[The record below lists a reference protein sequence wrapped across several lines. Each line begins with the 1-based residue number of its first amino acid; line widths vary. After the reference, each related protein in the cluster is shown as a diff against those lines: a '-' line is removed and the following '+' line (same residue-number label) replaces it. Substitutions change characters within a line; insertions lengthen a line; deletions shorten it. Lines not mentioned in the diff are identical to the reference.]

1 MLDRPNSRK
10 RYGSILF
17 FAAVNVIALQSV
29 AQPPQTRTALPLDAT
44 AVVGEPFG
52 VFAIEVPYSTALDPE
67 TSHVRIADDQDRI
80 LYPSIKVK
88 FAEAPEPAAEQSGVG
103 RGRLLNRLRTVI
115 RGDRSKRQIP
125 VGLSIRGLFKG
136 DAPLAIEV
144 RGDLEKKLTV
154 KPVSDVGSHR
164 RLLET
169 WWSDYSDNALQMA
182 ASGDHPSLVERYLT
196 TMLARRLALP
206 EAKWDTSERN
216 AKRDGELQQPL
227 DTLSLLAGIE
237 PLRDQ
242 VLQRVLSEQAE
253 TSSASV
259 PIPSAP
265 RFRTTE
271 LPLPE
276 GNVSI
281 EPIAKRV
288 PPDCFYLRFGTFS
301 NYVWFQETSQRF
313 GGDIAQAILIRGF
326 NYETNARI
334 ERMLGAKLSTIA
346 KLFGDQV
353 IDDMALVGYD
363 LYIKEG
369 ASLGVIFS
377 AKNAAL
383 LMSTMSSERKALAD
397 RTDGASLQEVTIAD
411 RKVSLL
417 STPDNRLRSFL
428 LRDGDYVL
436 VTTSRALVERFIEVG
451 STGRSLA
458 ELPSFQWARQWMP
471 ESNGYSVFAFMSPD
485 FFHNLVGPHYQI
497 ELRRRLEAIAHLE
510 IAEVAGHAAR
520 AEGNT
525 IESIDAYRALGLVPE
540 WFDRRA
546 DGSQTLRIGD
556 QWIDSLRGARGAF
569 LPIADVE
576 LRSVDEH
583 ELKEYQKVSQ
593 YYQDRWQE
601 MDPLLFG
608 LRRFQLEGHPEI
620 ERIAIEAYV
629 APFKREKYGLLA
641 DQLGPPSPIEIA
653 LPTDD
658 IAAVQLHMGGED
670 MLGRPRQD
678 YHLIAGVKDLIPPS
692 KEETKGLIKT
702 LLALKALPAYMGAWP
717 IPSILDKLPL
727 GLANNPPDI
736 NGFSRMIG
744 GVWRWQNAEFSLISC
759 DRAILESAIPQLAV
773 LRSEDLAQVRLRVS
787 NLKGTKLAGWVNHQ
801 WYQRGWQGSHG
812 NARFIDTIQQQLK
825 VPAEESQKVAEQIL
839 DVRLQCPLGGQYELK
854 SYGKSNDKRWVSTAW
869 ENAIQG
875 GEQLLPADGYVA
887 PWIKWFR
894 GGKFHLT
901 QLPNHLAVVGTVDL
915 ELGPMPKEAGGIESG
930 LPKMDF
936 NLFQLPMKIFGIE
949 SKP

>member
-1 MLDRPNSRK
+1 MLDRLKFRN
-10 RYGSILF
+10 RYGSILAF
-17 FAAVNVIALQSV
+17 SVACVFALPSV
-29 AQPPQTRTALPLDAT
+29 AQPPQARTSLPLDAA

-52 VFAIEVPYSTALDPE
+52 VFAIEVPFSTAFDPE
-67 TSHVRIADDQDRI
+67 TAHVRVADDQNRI

-88 FAEAPEPAAEQSGVG
+88 FVEVQEQSSEQAAVG
-103 RGRLLNRLRTVI
+103 RGRLLNRLRTAI

-125 VGLSIRGLFKG
+125 VGLSIMGLFKG
-136 DAPLAIEV
+136 DTPLKIEV
-144 RGDLEKKLTV
+144 RGDLEKKLTLQPV
-154 KPVSDVGSHR
+154 KDFGAHR
-164 RLLET
+164 RLLEL
-169 WWSDYSDNALQMA
+169 WWSDYSDNAIQMA
-182 ASGDHPSLVERYLT
+182 ASGDHPSLIERYLT
-196 TMLARRLALP
+196 TMLARRLGLP
-206 EAKWDTSERN
+206 EAKWDSSERN
-216 AKRDGELQQPL
+216 TKRDGELQQPL

-242 VLQRVLSEQAE
+242 VLQRVLSARTEVN
-253 TSSASV
+253 SASA
-259 PIPSAP
+259 PIPPAP
-265 RFRTTE
+265 NFRTSQ

-276 GNVSI
+276 GDIPI
-281 EPIAKRV
+281 EPIASRV
-288 PPDCFYLRFGTFS
+288 PPECFYLRFGTFS

-369 ASLGVIFS
+369 ASLGVVFS
-377 AKNAAL
+377 AKNAAI
-383 LMSTMSSERKALAD
+383 LMSTMGSERKALAD
-397 RTDGASLQEVTIAD
+397 RTDGASLQEITIAD
-411 RKVSLL
+411 RKVTLL

-436 VTTSRALVERFIEVG
+436 VTTSRTLVERFIEVG
-451 STGRSLA
+451 STGQSLA
-458 ELPSFQWARQWMP
+458 KLPSFQWARQWMP
-471 ESNGYSVFAFMSPD
+471 ESNGYCVFAFMSPD
-485 FFHNLVGPHYQI
+485 FFHHLVGPHYQI

-525 IESIDAYRALGLVPE
+525 LESIDAYRASGLVPE
-540 WFDRRA
+540 WFDRRP
-546 DGSQTLRIGD
+546 DGAQTLRIGD
-556 QWIDSLRGARGAF
+556 EWIDSLRGARGAF

-576 LRSVDEH
+576 IGSVDEA
-583 ELKEYQKVSQ
+583 ELKEYQKVAQ
-593 YYQDRWQE
+593 YYQDRWEE

-608 LRRFQLEGHPEI
+608 LRRFQLEGHPEV

-653 LPTDD
+653 MPTDD

-670 MLGRPRQD
+670 MLGRPRTD

-702 LLALKALPAYMGAWP
+702 LLALKALPAYLGAWP

-744 GVWRWQNAEFSLISC
+744 GLWRWQNAEFSLISF
-759 DRAILESAIPQLAV
+759 DRSILENAIPQLAV
-773 LRSEDLAQVRLRVS
+773 LRSEDLAQVRLRIS
-787 NLKGTKLAGWVNHQ
+787 NLKGTKLAGWVNGQ

-812 NARFIDTIQQQLK
+812 NARFIDTIQEQLK
-825 VPAEESQKVAEQIL
+825 VPAEEAQQVAERIL

-854 SYGKSNDKRWVSTAW
+854 SYGKSDERRWVSTAW
-869 ENAIQG
+869 DSAIHA
-875 GEQLLPADGYVA
+875 GELLLPAEGYVA

-915 ELGPMPKEAGGIESG
+915 ELGPMPKATGGMDG
-930 LPKMDF
+930 ALPKMNFD
-936 NLFQLPMKIFGIE
+936 LFQLPMKIFGIE